1 MGRPGPVL
9 LFLYIDTY
17 FRIQGLFIKHNHII
31 SNLCFQNI
39 FSMTKF
45 IFATKAETYSLHYS
59 WIWVR
64 KIGGSFNWFCSRDQL
79 VKLGIQYEDIF
90 VRLWVRECQQSWEV
104 WNMFQ
109 GTRKS
114 LFIRSTMHR
123 FVVNGHCVN
132 IFMYSCWPALL
143 HLLHHG
149 TIGLWWRSPIY
160 IIDNSSHSTAVC
172 TLAIVMLN
180 SRHTASPV
188 QSVNSDPSS
197 VLQFWHQF
205 WKAH

>member
-1 MGRPGPVL
+1 ML
-9 LFLYIDTY
+9 SKYFLNDKILF
-17 FRIQGLFIKHNHII
+17 
-31 SNLCFQNI
+31 
-39 FSMTKF
+39 
-45 IFATKAETYSLHYS
+45 FAAKAETYLNLNTENRRCFQLILFPRSIS
-59 WIWVR
+59 KIRDPIWR
-64 KIGGSFNWFCSRDQL
+64 YFCKA
-79 VKLGIQYEDIF
+79 VF
-90 VRLWVRECQQSWEV
+90 RECQQSWEV

-123 FVVNGHCVN
+123 VVVNGQCVN

-180 SRHTASPV
+180 SSHTASPV

>member
-17 FRIQGLFIKHNHII
+17 FRIQGLFIEHNHII

-39 FSMTKF
+39 FSMTKC
-45 IFATKAETYSLHYS
+45 IFATKAKTYS
-59 WIWVR
+59 WIWIR

-79 VKLGIQYEDIF
+79 VKLGIQKYF
-90 VRLWVRECQQSWEV
+90 CNAVFRECQQTWDSPWFEPC
-104 WNMFQ
+104 FKGPYDPQ
-109 GTRKS
+109 C
-114 LFIRSTMHR
+114 
-123 FVVNGHCVN
+123 NGQCVN

-143 HLLHHG
+143 HLLHQG

-180 SRHTASPV
+180 SRHRHTASPDQLV
-188 QSVNSDPSS
+188 KCP
-197 VLQFWHQF
+197 
-205 WKAH
+205 K

>member
-31 SNLCFQNI
+31 SNLCCQNI

-79 VKLGIQYEDIF
+79 VKLGIQKYF
-90 VRLWVRECQQSWEV
+90 CNAVFRECQQTWDSPRFEPC
-104 WNMFQ
+104 FKGPYDPQ
-109 GTRKS
+109 
-114 LFIRSTMHR
+114 TMQWSMCEHIHV
-123 FVVNGHCVN
+123 FLLTCAAP
-132 IFMYSCWPALL
+132 PAPSR
-143 HLLHHG
+143 HN
-149 TIGLWWRSPIY
+149 W
-160 IIDNSSHSTAVC
+160 
-172 TLAIVMLN
+172 IVMEEPHLHN
-180 SRHTASPV
+180 
-188 QSVNSDPSS
+188 
-197 VLQFWHQF
+197 W
-205 WKAH
+205 

>member
-17 FRIQGLFIKHNHII
+17 FRIQGLFIKRNHIVF
-31 SNLCFQNI
+31 NLCFQNI
-39 FSMTKF
+39 FSMTKYCF
-45 IFATKAETYSLHYS
+45 LPQKRKLTLEFEYDTENRRCFQLILFPRSISKIRDPIWRYFCKA
-59 WIWVR
+59 V
-64 KIGGSFNWFCSRDQL
+64 F
-79 VKLGIQYEDIF
+79 
-90 VRLWVRECQQSWEV
+90 RECQQSWEV

-180 SRHTASPV
+180 SSHTASPDQLV
-188 QSVNSDPSS
+188 KCP
-197 VLQFWHQF
+197 
-205 WKAH
+205 K